1 MQLTIT
7 GTVSGTTIMAQ
18 TVLISTTKAVKKHN
32 LELALEACEALLNFP
47 NLEIVSANREV
58 VSSALHIIREY
69 HLEPRD
75 AIHTATAIA
84 EKVDCVITTDAH
96 FGRVKELKTKGLG

>member
-1 MQLTIT
+1 VKKKQRLSALTFDE
-7 GTVSGTTIMAQ
+7 VFW
-18 TVLISTTKAVKKHN
+18 AVKKHN

-96 FGRVKELKTKGLG
+96 FGRVKEIKTKGLG